1 MHTVKSE
8 TTRNFRKYTS
18 KANKVSTVT
27 PLNRKMAIFPT
38 THTTHKR
45 LKHLNLGRPQPMK
58 TLKSIK
64 STALQAGRAT
74 NSQDR
79 VIQEKSSKT

>member
-1 MHTVKSE
+1 
-8 TTRNFRKYTS
+8 
-18 KANKVSTVT
+18 
-27 PLNRKMAIFPT
+27 MAIFPT